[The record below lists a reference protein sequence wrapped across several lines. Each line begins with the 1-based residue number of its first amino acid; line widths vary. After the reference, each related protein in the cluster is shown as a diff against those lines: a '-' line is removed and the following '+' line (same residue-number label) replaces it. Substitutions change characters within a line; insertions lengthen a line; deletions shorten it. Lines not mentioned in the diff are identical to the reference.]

1 MTLRKFI
8 NSGIDLSWNE
18 TIYLSYQKIPYE
30 YMGVN
35 IPFDDIGFPDRV
47 RDLLLIKFEK
57 YLDCN
62 ITCITSIHNTVYDGL
77 DICLY

>member
-1 MTLRKFI
+1 MTVREFI

-30 YMGVN
+30 YMGVD

-47 RDLLLIKFEK
+47 RDLLLIKFEE
-57 YLDCN
+57 YLDYN
-62 ITCITSIHNTVYDGL
+62 ITCITSVHNIVYDGL